1 MQTTKRNYA
10 VVLNVYDLNA
20 ANDWTHGVGVGFY
33 HSGVEVAGREW
44 TFGSGSGSGT
54 GVMEHRPR
62 DIELPLR
69 ESIPLGETELSAT
82 EIEKVAWDLGRDF
95 FQAARYNLLM
105 CNCEPCAGTS
115 GRVPGCWFG
124 RCCEADGCR
133 LSLTRSP
140 KCSGVAGN
148 HFTAAYL
155 TELGLAQPGWVN
167 RAAFLGSWVA
177 CLLPKQL
184 LTNSTV
190 GGDPAATST
199 SHVAKK
205 STQAFSGA
213 GQKIGST
220 GSSTGA
226 GSSGGGM
233 DESRNAMR
241 ERAVQAALARERAQ
255 AGQAE

>member
-95 FQAARYNLLM
+95 FQAARYNLL
-105 CNCEPCAGTS
+105 
-115 GRVPGCWFG
+115 
-124 RCCEADGCR
+124 
-133 LSLTRSP
+133 
-140 KCSGVAGN
+140 
-148 HFTAAYL
+148 
-155 TELGLAQPGWVN
+155 
-167 RAAFLGSWVA
+167 
-177 CLLPKQL
+177 
-184 LTNSTV
+184 
-190 GGDPAATST
+190 PAR
-199 SHVAKK
+199 
-205 STQAFSGA
+205 GA
-213 GQKIGST
+213 
-220 GSSTGA
+220 
-226 GSSGGGM
+226 
-233 DESRNAMR
+233 RP
-241 ERAVQAALARERAQ
+241 
-255 AGQAE
+255 